1 MKTEPAAPPIVLDL
15 VERFD
20 RNRDACRSPD
30 YNETQVRREF
40 IDPLFAAL
48 GWDVWNEG
56 GLAQAYKDVIHED
69 AIKVGGVTK
78 APDYCFRI
86 GGTRKFFLEAKK
98 PAVGI
103 RDDPEPAYQLR
114 RYAWSARLPLSILTD
129 FEELAVYDCRFRPNR
144 GDPASKART
153 VYMTCGEYP
162 DRWDELASIFS
173 KDAVLKG
180 SFDKYA
186 ESTRRKRGTA
196 PVDAEFLREIEQ
208 WRDELARNFALR
220 NPELSVRDLNFAVQ
234 RTIDRIVFLRMCEDR
249 GIERYGQLQTLLNGE
264 QTYARLAV
272 FFRQA
277 DDRYNSSLFYFRAE
291 KHREPPDE
299 LTLSLRLDDRVLKD
313 ILGRLYYPE
322 SPYEFSVLPTEI
334 LGQVYEQFLGKVIRL
349 TPGHRAVVEEKPEV
363 RKAGGVY
370 YTPTYIVD
378 YIVQHTVG
386 KLVEGKTPQQVGG
399 LTENYQPSKAK
410 GVRPLAVLD
419 PACGSG
425 SFLLGAYQF
434 LLAWYRDRYLED
446 DPRAHTTARR
456 PRLFQHSSGEWRLTT
471 GERKRILL
479 AHIHGVDIDSQAVE
493 TTKLSL
499 LLKVLE
505 GETAETVGSNLRL
518 FQERALPDLDRN
530 IKCGNSLIGPDFYDG
545 RQLDM
550 FDDEQRY
557 RINAF
562 DWPAEFP
569 EIFPN
574 RAPNRAPTRRSDAV
588 ARPGDDSPG
597 SAHST
602 DSGFDAVIGNPPYIR
617 MEAFKELK
625 DYLRLRYHVHDER
638 TDLYVYFIERE
649 HELLRNGGLF
659 GMIVSNKFLRA
670 KYGANVR
677 QLLGRVS
684 TIRRIVDL
692 AGLPVFGGATV
703 RTIVLITYKGKET
716 SPTVYY
722 PPPPPLEFREI
733 VSGNQHLEEVV
744 ARRETVLGDDSLQSD
759 RWTLT
764 SSDSITLINRLVTE
778 CCPLAHW
785 LKVPICYGVKSGLV
799 EAFVIP
805 AAIASRLRRTNAFAR
820 SIVRPYVTGRQIRRY
835 DPLASDQWLIY
846 TPHGIDLSEAAAI
859 VDHLRPY
866 KSRLEQRAT
875 AQKWYELQQP
885 QARYVQLMGL
895 PKIVYP
901 DISQQCRFT
910 LDTRGHICGDTT
922 FAIPQGDLELLGIL
936 NSRMAL
942 FYFNTQCAALE
953 GATESYLRFKQQ
965 YVSAFPIPRK
975 IDPRKTILVTR
986 LVQRML
992 DLHKRL
998 PLAKTA
1004 HEKTALQRQIDA
1016 TDRQI
1021 DKLVYELYDL
1031 TDDEIR
1037 IVEEATQ

>member
-1 MKTEPAAPPIVLDL
+1 MKTETGAPPPIVLDL

-20 RNRDACRSPD
+20 RNREAYRSPD

-349 TPGHRAVVEEKPEV
+349 TAGHRAVVEEKPEV

-410 GVRPLAVLD
+410 GVHPLAVLD

-434 LLAWYRDRYLED
+434 LLDWYRDRYLED
-446 DPRAHTTARR
+446 GPRGHATARR

-562 DWPAEFP
+562 DWSAEFP
-569 EIFPN
+569 DIFPN
-574 RAPNRAPTRRSDAV
+574 RAPTRAPSRRSDAA

-597 SAHST
+597 SAHAS
-602 DSGFDAVIGNPPYIR
+602 DSGFDAVIGNPPWGQKGI
-617 MEAFKELK
+617 EK
-625 DYLRLRYHVHDER
+625 DDTILTY
-638 TDLYVYFIERE
+638 
-649 HELLRNGGLF
+649 
-659 GMIVSNKFLRA
+659 LRA
-670 KYGANVR
+670 KYASLHGIFDLFRPFVDQAIRLLRGDGWWGFVLPDIILLKDYQETRRVILEQLAVDRIDWWGMAFTEAVIDAATITGWKTSASPTHTVAATVHEGNGAATNVVR
-677 QLLGRVS
+677 QSDFWKNDRLTFNLFLNEDRRLILAALSACPRLG
-684 TIRRIVDL
+684 DY
-692 AGLPVFGGATV
+692 FGIHEGV
-703 RTIVLITYKGKET
+703 H
-716 SPTVYY
+716 
-722 PPPPPLEFREI
+722 
-733 VSGNQHLEEVV
+733 SGNIRADLFVT
-744 ARRETVLGDDSLQSD
+744 RRVD
-759 RWTLT
+759 RTCRELLFGR
-764 SSDSITLINRLVTE
+764 DEI
-778 CCPLAHW
+778 
-785 LKVPICYGVKSGLV
+785 
-799 EAFVIP
+799 
-805 AAIASRLRRTNAFAR
+805 
-820 SIVRPYVTGRQIRRY
+820 RPYVLTWKGRFVRLGAMPATRSRARYANAGQPQWYDREKVLVRRTGDYVLAAVDLNRRY
-835 DPLASDQWLIY
+835 ASNNFFIVFPSTHCALDCHGLSALLNSALSTWYFRAIEPRVGRVFAELKIKHLRTFPLPEAILRKSGCDRLNDLGKARLAVAEQASRAL
-846 TPHGIDLSEAAAI
+846 TPHARAAA
-859 VDHLRPY
+859 R
-866 KSRLEQRAT
+866 RT
-875 AQKWYELQQP
+875 C
-885 QARYVQLMGL
+885 
-895 PKIVYP
+895 
-901 DISQQCRFT
+901 DI
-910 LDTRGHICGDTT
+910 LDT
-922 FAIPQGDLELLGIL
+922 
-936 NSRMAL
+936 
-942 FYFNTQCAALE
+942 
-953 GATESYLRFKQQ
+953 
-965 YVSAFPIPRK
+965 
-975 IDPRKTILVTR
+975 
-986 LVQRML
+986 
-992 DLHKRL
+992 
-998 PLAKTA
+998 
-1004 HEKTALQRQIDA
+1004 QIDA
-1016 TDRQI
+1016 
-1021 DKLVYELYDL
+1021 LVMDAFELTQPQRTL
-1031 TDDEIR
+1031 ILK
-1037 IVEEATQ
+1037 EAARASETESAA